1 MPITRNS
8 FEIAN
13 DPSGLLLAFL
23 SKNSSHAYSLT
34 EIYENITNLS
44 ELGIPSKKIEDTLN
58 RLSTWELVEVTV
70 LKNDIYYIFN
80 NDKDESDIQEYLKSH
95 YY

>member
-34 EIYENITNLS
+34 EIYENIINLS

-80 NDKDESDIQEYLKSH
+80 NDKDESDMQEYLKSH